1 MKKISIYNI
10 ASILSS
16 LFLLILGL
24 IMFSLSC
31 NFSSYEGGSFNI
43 KFSKEYLFM
52 MISGLISLFLSI
64 YVLIKKIEI
73 NVLDIHTLGYVIGVP
88 GLIMFIYYLGK
99 MIDLCI
105 NKQDPT
111 SSIIKMVLSFVVLV
125 WGIAVLSHNK
135 RLEID

>member
-10 ASILSS
+10 ASIFSS

>member
-24 IMFSLSC
+24 IMFSLSF
-31 NFSSYEGGSFNI
+31 NFSSYGGGSFNI

-64 YVLIKKIEI
+64 YVLIKKIEM

-125 WGIAVLSHNK
+125 WGIAVLIQNK

>member
-111 SSIIKMVLSFVVLV
+111 SSVIKMVLSFVVLV